1 MVSILCDSD
10 PILNAENEW
19 NIFWASVVTVK
30 QIFNP
35 ENGVRLSENQ

>member
-1 MVSILCDSD
+1 M
-10 PILNAENEW
+10 PENEW

-35 ENGVRLSENQ
+35 ENGVRLSENQYVLNLV